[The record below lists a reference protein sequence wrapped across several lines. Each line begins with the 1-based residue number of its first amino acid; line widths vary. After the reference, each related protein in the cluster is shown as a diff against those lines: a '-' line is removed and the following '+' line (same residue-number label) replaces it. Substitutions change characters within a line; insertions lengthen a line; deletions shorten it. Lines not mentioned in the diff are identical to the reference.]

1 LNGGDMNINMK
12 NTNMRVVLGS
22 TAIKAFVAAPKS
34 LKIVGVVRLG
44 LEFGLLGQ
52 DAEGRYLRVNG
63 SMIEPLNRNEV
74 LAAIAFAQ
82 DTGRTFKHQELMP
95 ANSVVNG
102 PVVAIRKRRHALPP
116 SAANPAL
123 LAA

>member
-1 LNGGDMNINMK
+1 MN

-63 SMIEPLNRNEV
+63 SMIEPLDRNEV
-74 LAAIAFAQ
+74 LAAIAFARE
-82 DTGRTFKHQELMP
+82 TGRTFNNQESMP

-102 PVVAIRKRRHALPP
+102 PVVAIRKRRHALLP